1 MPLGARKSGNR
12 LEGKW
17 VAGDLRGQDVGV
29 RRSPATWDMS
39 PPVGAALCRDFHRL
53 GDRAERDRGVKPLL
67 HFENVLVVEDRAPAD
82 RGRLNAPPY
91 DLISEYGRLG

>member
-1 MPLGARKSGNR
+1 MIPSGLRKSGNR
-12 LEGKW
+12 LEGKG

-39 PPVGAALCRDFHRL
+39 PLVGAALCRDFHRL
-53 GDRAERDRGVKPLL
+53 GDSGVKPLL
-67 HFENVLVVEDRAPAD
+67 HFQKVLVVEDRAPAD